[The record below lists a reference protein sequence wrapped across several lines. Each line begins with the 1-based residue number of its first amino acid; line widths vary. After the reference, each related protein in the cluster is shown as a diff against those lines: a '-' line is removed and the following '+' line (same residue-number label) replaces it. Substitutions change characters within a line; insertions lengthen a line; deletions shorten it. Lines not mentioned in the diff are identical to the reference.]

1 MGGHNDINRNSMVL
15 DTRSIHLKYTIPLI
29 LGREMG
35 YNLKSKFSINII
47 LSEKL
52 NAKMT
57 AANIRF
63 YGKVV

>member
-1 MGGHNDINRNSMVL
+1 
-15 DTRSIHLKYTIPLI
+15 
-29 LGREMG
+29 MG
-35 YNLKSKFSINII
+35 YNLKGKFSIKII
-47 LSEKL
+47 LSGKL